1 MKTNRFKYPGFIY
14 FFFASMIIFSSC
26 QEKVNVDKP
35 NNIKYDT
42 INIVDIYH
50 LDNDSTKPS
59 CSLQI
64 NYIAP
69 IGFDNKEVLAKVQ
82 NELNYVFFENEGLAA
97 LPPKEA
103 SEKFAELYIKN
114 YKKDID
120 SLIPAWDETHESA
133 DYYSY
138 YKKLNSEILFDQGNI
153 LSYQAKTWDYRGGA
167 NSTTYYINFVFDLK
181 TGKRLYNEDILKD
194 GYYKILS
201 QLMVDDIL
209 KQNDAKDIEELRLIN
224 GYFGIEELPDNSN
237 FSVDSKGLT
246 YIFNSSEI
254 APPTVGATKVFIP
267 FESLFMILK
276 DNSPIS
282 HLYQKQ

>member
-1 MKTNRFKYPGFIY
+1 MKADRFRYSGFLY
-14 FFFASMIIFSSC
+14 FIFASMILFSSC
-26 QEKVNVDKP
+26 KEKVNIDKP
-35 NNIKYDT
+35 NSIKYDT

-69 IGFDNKEVLAKVQ
+69 VDFENKDVLAKVQ
-82 NELNYVFFENEGLAA
+82 NELNYVFFENEELAA
-97 LPPKEA
+97 LAPKEA
-103 SEKFAELYIKN
+103 SKKFAELYIKN

-138 YKKLNSEILFDQGNI
+138 YKKLNSEIIFDKGNI

-181 TGKRLYNEDILKD
+181 TGKRLYNEDILKE
-194 GYYKILS
+194 GYYKTLS
-201 QLMVDDIL
+201 QLIVDDIL
-209 KQNDAKDIEELRLIN
+209 KQNNAKDIEELRLIN

-237 FSVDSKGLT
+237 FSVDTKGLT

-267 FESLFMILK
+267 FESLFTILK

-282 HLYQKQ
+282 HLYQQQ

>member
-1 MKTNRFKYPGFIY
+1 MKTTSLKYSGLFSI
-14 FFFASMIIFSSC
+14 FLISMILCSSC
-26 QEKVNVDKP
+26 KKKMNINHP

-69 IGFDNKEVLAKVQ
+69 VDFENKEVLVKIQ
-82 NELNYVFFENEGLAA
+82 NELNYAFFENEALAA

-103 SEKFAELYIKN
+103 AEKFAKQYIVN
-114 YKKDID
+114 YKQDID
-120 SLIPAWDETHESA
+120 SLIPAWDQSHESA

-167 NSTTYYINFVFDLK
+167 NSTSYYINFVFDLK

-209 KQNDAKDIEELRLIN
+209 KQNNAKDIEELRIIN
-224 GYFGIEELPDNSN
+224 GYFGVEELPDINN
-237 FSVDSKGLT
+237 FSVNSEGLT

-254 APPTVGATKVFIP
+254 APPTVGATKVFLP
-267 FESLFMILK
+267 FESLYMILK
-276 DNSPIS
+276 ENSPIS
-282 HLYQKQ
+282 HLIKNK